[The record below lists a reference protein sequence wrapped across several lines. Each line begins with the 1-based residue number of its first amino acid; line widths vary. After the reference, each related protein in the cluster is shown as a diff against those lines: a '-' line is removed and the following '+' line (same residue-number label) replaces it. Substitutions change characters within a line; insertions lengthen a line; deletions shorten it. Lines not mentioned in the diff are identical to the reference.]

1 LWELFSKNLNKSL
14 KSNKNKIISK
24 NKKFENNTK
33 ELHELKL
40 SQRLALSK
48 KNIRDFSKGNVFIE
62 NKLDLH
68 GYNLVE
74 AKNLLENFINQ
85 SVENGKRLILVI
97 TGKGKEGEG
106 IIKNNIVSW
115 LNAKD
120 LRNKI
125 LAVNYASKKH
135 GGSGAIYI
143 FLRKF

>member
-1 LWELFSKNLNKSL
+1 MWELFTKNLNKSS
-14 KSNKNKIISK
+14 KSNKKKTISK
-24 NKKFENNTK
+24 NKKFKNNTK
-33 ELHELKL
+33 ELHKLKL
-40 SQRLALSK
+40 GQGIALSK
-48 KNIRDFSKGNVFIE
+48 KNIRNFSKGNVFIE

-97 TGKGKEGEG
+97 TGKGKVGEG
-106 IIKNNIVSW
+106 IIKNNIISW
-115 LNAKD
+115 LNTKD
-120 LRNKI
+120 FRNKI
-125 LAVNYASKKH
+125 LAVNYAPKKH

>member
-1 LWELFSKNLNKSL
+1 MWELFSKNLNKSL

-68 GYNLVE
+68 GFNLVE
-74 AKNLLENFINQ
+74 AKNLLEDFINQ

-106 IIKNNIVSW
+106 IIKNNIISW
-115 LNAKD
+115 LNTKD
-120 LRNKI
+120 FRNKI

-143 FLRKF
+143 LLRKF